1 MLEGEYLD
9 LCNQLKE
16 KFDKSEGIEKDL
28 KSQVLKLKNTV
39 LFYSSMVQALSIEMN
54 SLGLEYM
61 GNCSALIDILATRSS
76 IEIENMIQVNLL
88 HGFNVVNEESD
99 EESEEG

>member
-39 LFYSSMVQALSIEMN
+39 LFYSSMIQALSIEMN

-76 IEIENMIQVNLL
+76 IEIGNMIQVNLL